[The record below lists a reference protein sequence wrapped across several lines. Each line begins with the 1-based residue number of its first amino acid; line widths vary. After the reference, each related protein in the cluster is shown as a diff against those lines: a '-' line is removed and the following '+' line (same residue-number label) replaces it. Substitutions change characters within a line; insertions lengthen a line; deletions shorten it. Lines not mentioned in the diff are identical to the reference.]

1 MVILMVKRSTSA
13 YSGWVKWY
21 LLHWEM
27 ERIDRHDWTQVV
39 NKIDKENGMRNM
51 LGKKPEFFLTDLM
64 ELSVVHKNIKLYIF
78 TKGLYKCE
86 L

>member
-1 MVILMVKRSTSA
+1 
-13 YSGWVKWY
+13 
-21 LLHWEM
+21 M
-27 ERIDRHDWTQVV
+27 ERIDRQDWTQVV
-39 NKIDKENGMRNM
+39 NKMDRENGM